1 MEPQHTWPRVA
12 QFVMRYVLLHLTPS
26 SVNMTTQKGW
36 GVCRPSQL
44 IIWTRRWRHCDL
56 AIMPT
61 TGARRLIVRYDRKRA
76 YLNQII
82 GRQQQVIEEQRST
95 IPEEEM

>member
-1 MEPQHTWPRVA
+1 
-12 QFVMRYVLLHLTPS
+12 
-26 SVNMTTQKGW
+26 
-36 GVCRPSQL
+36 
-44 IIWTRRWRHCDL
+44 
-56 AIMPT
+56 
-61 TGARRLIVRYDRKRA
+61 VRYDRKRA